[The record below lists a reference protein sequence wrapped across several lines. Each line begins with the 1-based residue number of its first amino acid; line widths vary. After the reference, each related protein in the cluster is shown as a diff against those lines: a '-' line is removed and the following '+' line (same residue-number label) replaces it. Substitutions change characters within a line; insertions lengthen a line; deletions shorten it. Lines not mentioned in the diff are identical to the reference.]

1 MGLLR
6 PMGIGYV
13 VATLPVILVGSIRYT
28 QGMSDPI
35 TVARYALLTIGA
47 LVGFS
52 FLYKKK
58 PTEFFEHA
66 SFSIAPFW
74 GLFAIIAGGVVGYFT
89 SGVFQVKEL
98 DVYLSQGII
107 NAIFTIFFFA
117 GFLSAAI
124 AKVDNSPMVPGFI
137 TAVVFG
143 YYSLS
148 YPWIRNLEGMQL
160 WYWVANMTVFVGF
173 PIGYLRGKSES
184 SLPPL
189 LFYISLSLAPGLL
202 PLIGIKS

>member
-1 MGLLR
+1 
-6 PMGIGYV
+6 
-13 VATLPVILVGSIRYT
+13 
-28 QGMSDPI
+28 
-35 TVARYALLTIGA
+35 
-47 LVGFS
+47 
-52 FLYKKK
+52 
-58 PTEFFEHA
+58 EFFEHA
-66 SFSIAPFW
+66 NFSIAPFW

-89 SGVFQVKEL
+89 SGVFQVKEF

-124 AKVDNSPMVPGFI
+124 AKVDNSPMVPGFL

-184 SLPPL
+184 TVPPL

-202 PLIGIKS
+202 PLLGVKS